1 MAMKDSWK
9 KGIANAKT
17 AGVKAG
23 MEAAQKKIDI
33 RQKLN
38 ESLAKLGAKGISE
51 HSEHTA

>member
-9 KGIANAKT
+9 KGIANAKA

-23 MEAAQKKIDI
+23 MENAQKKIDI

-38 ESLAKLGAKGISE
+38 ESLAKLGAQGIPVKDE
-51 HSEHTA
+51 RVA